1 MPYTLE
7 NVERLNAAHPA
18 TFHIPSRTEREG
30 LRRGDVA
37 KLIFTLPKPING
49 CESERMWV
57 EVTGRDGDDYLGEL
71 DNDPLF
77 PDELG
82 IKWRSPVRFR
92 ACHVASI

>member
-49 CESERMWV
+49 CDAERMWV
-57 EVTGRDGDDYLGEL
+57 EVTGRDGEEYVGRL
-71 DNDPLF
+71 DSDPLF
-77 PDELG
+77 PDTLG
-82 IKWRSPVRFR
+82 IRSGDTVRFR